1 MSELLIPLAAGVG
14 VYAVWNAL
22 SRKTLLTEQQ
32 TEGEHHPPPRQR
44 FQRDVFLAHLA
55 PDQVLDDVN
64 HQEVTYRVHQQG
76 ETMEGNVENVILTH
90 GGGKVKL
97 GALYPITRA
106 K

>member
-1 MSELLIPLAAGVG
+1 
-14 VYAVWNAL
+14 
-22 SRKTLLTEQQ
+22 
-32 TEGEHHPPPRQR
+32 
-44 FQRDVFLAHLA
+44 
-55 PDQVLDDVN
+55 
-64 HQEVTYRVHQQG
+64 VHQQG